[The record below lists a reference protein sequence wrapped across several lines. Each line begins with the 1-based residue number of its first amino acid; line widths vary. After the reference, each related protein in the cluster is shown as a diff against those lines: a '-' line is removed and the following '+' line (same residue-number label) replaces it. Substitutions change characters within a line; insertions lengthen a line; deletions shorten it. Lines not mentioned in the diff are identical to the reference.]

1 MAEGDYQPE
10 PYRPTFPLDFNG
22 SSYEYRK
29 QKYQPPSHVYQSS
42 YGKEGAPSGADIT
55 NLLKAD
61 LYISGQTVES
71 ILAMIGHRY
80 TLKKRIQ
87 GELQHLKYDLQD
99 RINQTMYFGDRLP
112 TMVKRRS
119 DLEKQLLQMGTE
131 ALREDQAF
139 WKDIALLAKELRYK
153 LEQYKKEKAK
163 GDFF

>member
-42 YGKEGAPSGADIT
+42 YGKEGAFRRRHYQLAQGRPLHFRADGGKHT
-55 NLLKAD
+55 GNDRAQVHPEEKD
-61 LYISGQTVES
+61 T
-71 ILAMIGHRY
+71 
-80 TLKKRIQ
+80 

>member
-1 MAEGDYQPE
+1 MAEGDYPPE
-10 PYRPTFPLDFNG
+10 PYRPTFPLDFN
-22 SSYEYRK
+22 SQHYEYQK
-29 QKYQPPSHVYQSS
+29 QKYRRVSDASDAS
-42 YGKEGAPSGADIT
+42 GYGGAPSGADIT

-131 ALREDQAF
+131 GLREDQAF
-139 WKDIALLAKELRYK
+139 WKDISLLAKELRYK

-163 GDFF
+163 GDFL